1 MTTLFPISG
10 LQAANEQALSGNGG
24 DDAGAGQGGAVFDLS
39 SRRRRAAEI
48 DQVDLHAYV
57 DACLEAGRRAHIE
70 AMLASDPEAGLL
82 AAAYR
87 SLNINLHRLF
97 DRDLPPLTA
106 SLEALSRELDRRLS
120 ARRQSGEF
128 REAPIGRVDVET
140 ATGRLADAVHRAPLM
155 SVVAI
160 ASFIALVGLAWP
172 LVAGQPASCSD
183 RVGALAKSVAKRSA
197 IPELG
202 ERLAVTALLCSAG
215 DLERAEQELTR
226 LEYETRRFGR

>member
-1 MTTLFPISG
+1 MTTLFPIFG

-24 DDAGAGQGGAVFDLS
+24 DDAGQGGTVFDLC
-39 SRRRRAAEI
+39 SRRRRTAEI
-48 DQVDLHAYV
+48 DEVDLHAYV

-70 AMLASDPEAGLL
+70 SMLASDPEAGLM

-128 REAPIGRVDVET
+128 RETPIGRVDVET
-140 ATGRLADAVHRAPLM
+140 AIGRLADAVHRAPLM
-155 SVVAI
+155 SVVAV

-183 RVGALAKSVAKRSA
+183 RVGGAKSVAKRSA

-215 DLERAEQELTR
+215 DLERAEPELAR